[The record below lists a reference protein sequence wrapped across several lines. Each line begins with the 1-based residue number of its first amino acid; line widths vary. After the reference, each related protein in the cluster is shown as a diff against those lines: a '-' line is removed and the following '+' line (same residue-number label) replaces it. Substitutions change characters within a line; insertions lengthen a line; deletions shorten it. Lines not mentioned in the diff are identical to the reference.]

1 MNYTIKITG
10 GSAEGPF
17 NVYYDV
23 VDSGNILATSASR
36 QDLLDGLDVF
46 GVPSGTTYL
55 FVVNLDADCQTT
67 SSYVFP
73 SPTPTPT
80 ATATPTLTATPT
92 QTLTATATIPSTPT
106 PTPTHTLTATP
117 TLTPTLTLTPS
128 APQVI
133 VYFNTAYSGFDA
145 ECSNGFGRGYSR
157 LTGPVGTTVQLTMR
171 LRHFI
176 SSIDPSYFKACISGE
191 TYETVLPSSNPSLGT
206 QLLTP
211 YAFTYVAPYLLETSA
226 NTTVTIPA
234 AGYID
239 LVIMYR
245 TNNLGGGF
253 SDGQASLTVTAI
265 NGNAVS
271 GDSIFASYSCT
282 NLGDC

>member
-17 NVYYDV
+17 NVYYDF
-23 VDSGNILATSASR
+23 VDPAYIIATSASR
-36 QDLLDGLDVF
+36 QDLLDGLDVYS
-46 GVPSGTTYL
+46 VPSGATNIL
-55 FVVNLDADCQTT
+55 IVNLDADCQTT

-80 ATATPTLTATPT
+80 ATRTPTLTATPT
-92 QTLTATATIPSTPT
+92 PTLTATATTPATPT
-106 PTPTHTLTATP
+106 PTPTRTLTATP

-128 APQVI
+128 TPEVI
-133 VYFNTAYSGFDA
+133 VYFNTAYSGFDS
-145 ECSNGFGRGYSR
+145 ECDNGFGRAYSR

-176 SSIDPSYFKACISGE
+176 SSVASPYFKACISGE

-253 SDGQASLTVTAI
+253 SDGQASLTVTAV

-271 GDSIFASYSCT
+271 GDSIFAGYSCT